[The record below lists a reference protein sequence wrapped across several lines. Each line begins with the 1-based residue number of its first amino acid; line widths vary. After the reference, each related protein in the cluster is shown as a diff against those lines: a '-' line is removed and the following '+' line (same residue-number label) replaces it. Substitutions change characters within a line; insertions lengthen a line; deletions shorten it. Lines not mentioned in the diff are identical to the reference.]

1 MISLKDLKENKVKL
15 EESTFDNSKISIEDL
30 EVQINEAKHGKAKV
44 DKTYVGLADGLNHI
58 FEYKYDYAQF
68 LDTITYVI
76 KKGKERKNNND
87 NVYKSKHKVIIQ

>member
-1 MISLKDLKENKVKL
+1 MSRVIDSWWYTTSGGHCIGIVKTVDDTTKEIK
-15 EESTFDNSKISIEDL
+15 FRI
-30 EVQINEAKHGKAKV
+30 
-44 DKTYVGLADGLNHI
+44 GLADGLNHI